1 MTSPLRREIVE
12 QYGNVL
18 PSGGSNMSR
27 AKFGVLVIVCAALCA
42 ASVLPLVSPAARAQ
56 TSLAKDPKLIEDLVY
71 ANRILYQQ
79 AVLDGFGHVSARS
92 DKDPSHFLM
101 SRSMAPGLVTSN
113 DIMEF
118 DKDGE
123 PVDARGRNA
132 YTERYIHAAIYRV
145 RPDVK
150 AVVHSHS
157 PDIIPFSVTGTILR
171 PLYHVSAFLRLGAPI
186 FDTQEGFG
194 DTDMLI
200 RDNKLGDAL
209 AKALGNS
216 GIALIRGHGFVAVA
230 DSTPIVVYRAIYTQ
244 TNARVQAEG
253 MKLGTIKYLT
263 PGEAVKAQA
272 IVEATVGRPWELWKS
287 QVGKIE

>member
-1 MTSPLRREIVE
+1 MSGLRI
-12 QYGNVL
+12 
-18 PSGGSNMSR
+18 
-27 AKFGVLVIVCAALCA
+27 GVLVAICAAFSLA
-42 ASVLPLVSPAARAQ
+42 IVLPAARPAPQ
-56 TSLAKDPKLIEDLVY
+56 TPAPLANDPKLVEDLVY

-79 AVLDGFGHVSARS
+79 DVLDGFGHVSVRS

-101 SRSMAPGLVTSN
+101 SRSMAPALVTSN

-123 PVDARGRNA
+123 PVDARGRNG
-132 YTERYIHAAIYRV
+132 YVERYIHAAIYRV

-171 PLYHVSAFLRLGAPI
+171 PVYHVSAFLRLGAPI
-186 FDTQEGFG
+186 FDSQEGFG

-200 RDNKLGDAL
+200 HDNKLGDAL
-209 AKALGNS
+209 AKVLGNS
-216 GIALIRGHGFVAVA
+216 GVALLRGHGFVAVA

-263 PGEAVKAQA
+263 PGEAAKAQA
-272 IVEATVGRPWELWKS
+272 IVEATVGRSWELWKAR
-287 QVGKIE
+287 VGKIE

>member
-1 MTSPLRREIVE
+1 
-12 QYGNVL
+12 
-18 PSGGSNMSR
+18 MSR
-27 AKFGVLVIVCAALCA
+27 MRIGMMAAVCAALCGSIVFAAARPAPQGA
-42 ASVLPLVSPAARAQ
+42 ASLSN
-56 TSLAKDPKLIEDLVY
+56 DPKLIEDLVY
-71 ANRILYQQ
+71 ANCILYQQ
-79 AVLDGFGHVSARS
+79 AVLDGFGHVSVRS

-101 SRSMAPGLVTSN
+101 SRSMAPGLVTSS

-118 DKDGE
+118 DRNGE
-123 PVDARGRNA
+123 PVDTRGRNS
-132 YTERYIHAAIYRV
+132 YVERYIHAAIYRV

-150 AVVHSHS
+150 AIVHSHS
-157 PDIIPFSVTGTILR
+157 PDIIPYSVTGTTLR

-186 FDTQEGFG
+186 FDTHDEFG

-209 AKALGNS
+209 AKVLGNS

-244 TNARVQAEG
+244 INARVQADA
-253 MKLGTIKYLT
+253 MKLGPIKILT
-263 PGEAVKAQA
+263 PGEAAKAQA

>member
-1 MTSPLRREIVE
+1 MSGLRI
-12 QYGNVL
+12 
-18 PSGGSNMSR
+18 
-27 AKFGVLVIVCAALCA
+27 GVLVAVCAAFSLA
-42 ASVLPLVSPAARAQ
+42 IVLPVARPAPQSAPQ
-56 TSLAKDPKLIEDLVY
+56 TPAPLANDPKLVEDLVY
-71 ANRILYQQ
+71 ANRILFQQ
-79 AVLDGFGHVSARS
+79 EVLDGFGHVSARS

-101 SRSMAPGLVTSN
+101 SRSMAPALVTSN

-118 DKDGE
+118 DRDGE
-123 PVDARGRNA
+123 PVDARGRNG
-132 YTERYIHAAIYRV
+132 YVERFIHAAIYRV

-150 AVVHSHS
+150 AIVHSHS
-157 PDIIPFSVTGTILR
+157 PDIIPYSVTGTILR
-171 PLYHVSAFLRLGAPI
+171 PVYHVSAFLRLGAPI
-186 FDTQEGFG
+186 FDSQEGFG

-200 RDNKLGDAL
+200 HDNKLGDAL
-209 AKALGNS
+209 AKVLGNS
-216 GIALIRGHGFVAVA
+216 GVVLLRGHGFVAVA

-287 QVGKIE
+287 QVGKIQ